1 MHRDLD
7 PPPPLGPA
15 LCNLPAQMQPYDWH
29 EFRRRARGRD
39 ASARGLA
46 GGQVFALA
54 AVIVLTAGAVWMR
67 FGGSPLAPGAASP
80 QVAADARLALR
91 AAAME
96 QYLASLP
103 SEPAVM
109 RVGTRAAVTGLED
122 RIAELDDLL
131 TSERVGPAQ
140 PARLR
145 ALQQERTR
153 LIGTLVQ
160 VRYAETLAAASR

>member
-1 MHRDLD
+1 
-7 PPPPLGPA
+7 
-15 LCNLPAQMQPYDWH
+15 
-29 EFRRRARGRD
+29 
-39 ASARGLA
+39 
-46 GGQVFALA
+46 
-54 AVIVLTAGAVWMR
+54 VIVLTAAAAWMR
-67 FGGSPLAPGAASP
+67 FGGSLLAPGAASP
-80 QVAADARLALR
+80 QVASDARLALR
-91 AAAME
+91 AAALE

-103 SEPAVM
+103 SEPAVV

-153 LIGTLVQ
+153 LMGTLVQ